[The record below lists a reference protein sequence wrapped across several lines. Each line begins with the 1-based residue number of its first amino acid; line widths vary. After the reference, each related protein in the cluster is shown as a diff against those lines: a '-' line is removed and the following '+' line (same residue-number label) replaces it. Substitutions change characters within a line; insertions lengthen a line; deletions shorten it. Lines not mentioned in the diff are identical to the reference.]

1 MYHGDRAD
9 WLIIR
14 NHHTVAVIDQSPLR
28 FYAALPLV
36 QFLRPLG
43 VAVCDKNHKIGK
55 PCTNYKHPR
64 KKHRKQQ
71 EKPPLLVRKKMHP
84 VPSFRFSSLSFHVYS
99 HTAKF
104 IPPYFR
110 YSLLPAKY
118 HSAGA
123 AGSGE
128 VPPLGSIISPSCIP
142 ERSVFGSFT
151 GRSI

>member
-1 MYHGDRAD
+1 MADR
-9 WLIIR
+9 LIIR
-14 NHHTVAVIDQSPLR
+14 NHYTVAVIDQSPLR

-84 VPSFRFSSLSFHVYS
+84 ALTSEILEEILPYLGIYPEGEINYHIDLPVNDPNTDLSGIQEGDIIDPNGGTS
-99 HTAKF
+99 
-104 IPPYFR
+104 PD
-110 YSLLPAKY
+110 PA
-118 HSAGA
+118 APA
-123 AGSGE
+123 E
-128 VPPLGSIISPSCIP
+128 
-142 ERSVFGSFT
+142 
-151 GRSI
+151 